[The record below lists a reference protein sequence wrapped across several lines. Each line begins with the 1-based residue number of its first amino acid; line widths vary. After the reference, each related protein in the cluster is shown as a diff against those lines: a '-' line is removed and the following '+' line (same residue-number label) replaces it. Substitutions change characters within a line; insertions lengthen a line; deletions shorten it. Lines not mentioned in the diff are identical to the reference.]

1 MKIGIFTV
9 SIPEFE
15 PVRALE
21 VAAAIGYNGLEWRV
35 TLDKG
40 DREKPSFWSGNRTSM
55 TPDVLMECAPTLRS
69 TAEKL
74 GIEMPSLGAYTSCF
88 DLETVEN
95 VFKAANAVGATA
107 ARVNTAGYNPEV
119 SFAQQLR
126 DNREQ
131 FAKVEQLAKRY
142 KVKALIETHMGL
154 LTPTVTTAV
163 QVLEGLDPE
172 YVGIMWDPGNQVE
185 EGRERYHYAINAAG
199 PYLAE
204 VHVKNR
210 ATRPVNLKDGS
221 LLWQCDNTPL
231 AFGEVNWPAV
241 IAELKNAKY
250 DGWLMLEDFSTI
262 QPVEER
268 IKSNLDYL
276 RGPCGVQ

>member
-35 TLDKG
+35 TQDKG

-55 TPDVLMECAPTLRS
+55 TPEVLLECAPVLRS

-74 GIEMPSLGAYTSCF
+74 GLEMPSLAAYTSCF

-95 VFKAANAVGATA
+95 VFKAANAVGAKA
-107 ARVNTAGYNPEV
+107 ARVNTAAYKPDV
-119 SFAQQLR
+119 SFAQQLKE
-126 DNREQ
+126 NREQ
-131 FAKVEQLAKRY
+131 YAKVEQLSKRY
-142 KVKALIETHMGL
+142 NVKALIETHMGL
-154 LTPTVTTAV
+154 LTPTVATAV

-185 EGRERYHYAINAAG
+185 EGKERYHYAINAAG

-210 ATRPVNLKDGS
+210 ATRPVTLSNGTLT
-221 LLWQCDNTPL
+221 WQCDNVPL

-241 IAELKNAKY
+241 VEELKKANY
-250 DGWLMLEDFSTI
+250 DGWLMLEDFSTV
-262 QPVEER
+262 QPVNER
-268 IKSNLDYL
+268 IQANLDYL
-276 RGPCGVQ
+276 RGPCGVR